1 MKFIYLLI
9 LSTLLFVCPVNFA
22 QNGSINQP
30 FTSIGQAQNISTPGI
45 YYFNLTGTSFSA
57 NVLANGWIQVAIDFG
72 DGMGELPAT
81 NALSLASRGILNSTI
96 LAKFTTA
103 NRARLISSSGELD
116 VQTTNATVLQRIVS
130 NTCISH
136 GTNDMSFNTSWTGTN
151 TTATTLIANNG
162 AANSACNITP
172 TQTLA
177 QTIHCATCAG
187 NGFHWQPSQGL
198 QRIKHQNGEI
208 PNGQFLQ
215 LYIQAPFVAVV
226 TGPVISTQPSNTAQ
240 NLCINA
246 TPTTLS
252 VTASSPTST
261 PISYQWYSN
270 TTTSTSTG
278 TAIPGE
284 TNSTYIPPTNVA
296 GTTYY
301 YVICTDGQGPTTSNI
316 SGAVTVSNP
325 SVAGTAS
332 TNQTNCAGSTPSN
345 LTLTGHT
352 GSVQWQWSSDNISF
366 TNIAGATSSTLT
378 SGQMGALN
386 ATRYYQAIVTS
397 GGCAPVTSNAVTIT
411 ITPLP
416 VITSTTGAS
425 NCGPGT
431 MTLQANAAS
440 GTLNWYSALS
450 GGVSLAN
457 GASFTTPNLNST
469 TTYFV
474 DLTDN
479 GCTSNPRTPV
489 TASINT
495 IPTPTINQ
503 SGCGTPKYVS
513 TNAGGNALNLGAN
526 NSSKYVSIPSNLNS
540 SFTGNQVTLEGWFN
554 LATAGG
560 GNPMLIGEAF
570 NGDGKITF
578 CMYRNGQNIIAGF
591 FNGAWVQVTSATA
604 IPLNSWT
611 HIAATY
617 DQTAIRIYING
628 VLNASLNANQALPTG
643 SEVWFLGKRWDG
655 TTEMF
660 SGIMDEIR
668 IWNVARTQ
676 AQIQETMNST
686 VPTNSTGLRA
696 YYKLDE
702 TTGAIASDA
711 TGNNFTGTVIGSP
724 AWQIPSTSVLGG
736 PLGSTFLWSPNGET
750 TPTINATTSGPYSVV
765 VTSSAGC
772 QSSPV
777 SANVTVSA
785 APNAGTL
792 SGNQAICVG
801 GTTTYTS
808 DGDAGGTWSSGNTG
822 VATVNATTGVIN
834 GVAAGSATIT
844 YTIAASGSCS
854 AVSSTR
860 TVTVTAAPNAGT
872 LNGIQAV
879 CLSGTSTFTTNGNAG
894 GTWSSSDVNVATINA
909 TTGVIAPVAAGTA
922 TMTYTVTG
930 TGGCNNASNT
940 RTVTITT
947 PSIAGT
953 LSGNQI
959 ICSVQTTTFTVNGAS
974 GAGSFTSNA
983 TGIAT
988 VNAGTGV
995 ITGVAGGTATITFT
1009 IAATGG
1015 CPAVNTTRTVT
1026 VTTAPNAGTLA
1037 GTQAICL
1044 TGSATFTSNG
1054 NAGGTWTSS
1063 DVNVATINPTS
1074 GAISPVAA
1082 GTATMTYTIT
1092 GTGGCNNATSTR
1104 NVTITNPQ
1112 TPGTVS
1118 GTQAICSNQT
1128 TQFTASGT
1136 NGGAW
1141 TSSATGI
1148 ATVNSSTGLVTA
1160 VSNASGTA
1168 TITYTL
1174 TGTGGCPN
1182 ATATQT
1188 VTVTAI
1194 PLITTQPSTT
1204 IQNICQNG
1212 TPTPLSIVA
1221 TGGGLAYQWY
1231 ENSTNN
1237 NTTGTLIPGANASSY
1252 TPLSTNIGTMY
1263 YYCIVSGSCTP
1274 DAKSNVSGA
1283 ININAPT
1290 TVSNAGPDQT
1300 GNPTCGLTSVTLA
1313 ANAPSVGTGAWS
1325 IISGIG
1331 GSVVSVSNPTST
1343 FNGVSGNTYTLRW
1356 TITNGGC
1363 TSIDDV
1369 IISLSAIPAVA
1380 ANAPAQLNAQVLV
1393 VAGGGSGGLR
1403 HAGGGG
1409 AGGVIY
1415 NSSFSIN
1422 QGSYPVTVGA
1432 GGVGNSVSGAN
1443 SIFSSLTAIGGG
1455 GGGNNGQVGKP
1466 GGSGGGGSNGTVGG
1480 NGTAGQGNK
1489 GGNQNN
1495 GNGCCFGNGAGG
1507 GGAAA
1512 AGANTTGGVSSAGG
1526 DGLPF
1531 NISGTT
1537 VFYGGGGGGG
1547 TGNSGVSLPGGNG
1560 GGGAGGNNSSVHGI
1574 AGTPNT
1580 GGGGGGGGA
1589 SNIDGNGG
1597 AGGSGIVIISYPGAQ
1612 IATGGTITQAG
1623 GNTIHTFNSS
1633 GTFAFSGSPTASIP
1647 NVYSCTP
1654 TAFTIVGTPSAG
1666 FTLDWYDA
1674 ANGGNLL
1681 ASGTNSYTTPLL
1693 STSNTYYVTVR
1704 NTTTG
1709 CISATRC
1716 AVNADI
1722 YGTPTI
1728 SSNQTI
1734 CSGSSPA
1741 NLTLTGSSGTIQWQ
1755 VSTDSVNFINIAGA
1769 TSTTLTSVQMGA
1781 LTAKRFYRATLS
1793 GGLCGNMNTNIVTV
1807 TVIYAPAVTATSST
1821 TNCGPGTITISATS
1835 AGTINWYAAISG
1847 GTSLGTGA
1855 SFTTPSISSTTTYY
1869 YDVTGNG
1876 CTSTPR
1882 SSLVATINPIPPTAV
1897 LGNGLVEYLVVGGGG
1912 GGGHDGAGGGGG
1924 GQVKTGSITLAAGNY
1939 PVTIGAGGANSTT
1952 TGGQAADGGTTTL
1965 SFPTAISSI
1974 GGGGGGSKQANGRP
1988 GANGGGGGH
1997 NASAIN
2003 TGGAG
2008 TTGGFSGGTNGVS
2021 GNTSGGGGGG
2031 GGAAGAGT
2039 NGPAGNGGPGV
2050 ASNITG
2056 ATAHYG
2062 GGGGGGSHN
2071 AAGTGIGG
2079 IGGGGTGGRGMGSNV
2094 LATAGTANTGGGG
2107 GGAGEAS
2114 TNPGKAGGSGVVIVR
2129 YLGTPNGSGGIIT
2142 QVNGYTIHRFNSN
2155 GNFVFNGSNVAVAD
2169 AASCGPAS
2177 LTLTGTL
2184 SGNLTIDWYDAAT
2197 GGTLLASGQA
2207 NYTTPLLNTTTTYY
2221 AEVRDL
2227 ATGCISSA
2235 RLAVNATIN
2244 NPPTVSANQSICSGS
2259 SPSNITIT
2267 GALGNIQW
2275 QVSSDSINF
2284 ANIVGATS
2292 ATLTSV
2298 QMGVLTVKQFYR
2310 AALSGGAC
2318 GNMNGPIVT
2327 VNVINAPSI
2336 SNVTATSICGSGTST
2351 LSGTSAGTITWYA
2364 AATGGT
2370 ALATGSTYTT
2380 PSINT
2385 TTTYYYDVT
2394 GNGCTT
2400 NPRGSITAT
2409 VNALPN
2415 ATSGSLNVELL
2426 VVGGGGGAGSLRG
2439 GGGGAGGYIAVPS
2452 FTVSGGSAIPITVG
2466 VGGAPGY
2473 DNAGTG
2479 VHALS
2484 GTNSSFGSTHV
2495 AIGGGGGGSYGG
2507 GPQNGYNGGSG
2518 GGGANQSSSAN
2529 TGFGGTGTAGQGFNG
2544 GNSRC
2549 GGGGEVSG
2557 GGGGGAGGA
2566 GTNGTS
2572 SSCGGCNARPYTPG
2586 NGGNGIQN
2594 SITGSPVWYAGG
2606 GGGGGLGANPI
2617 PGNCTSGAQNIHG
2630 TNGLGGGQASFG
2642 GGGQCKVVSGNFS
2655 TESGGPGIVVVKYA
2669 GSPVATGG
2677 TITQV
2682 GGFTIHTFTSNG
2694 TFTVP
2699 AAAVAN
2705 NTSRCGPGTV
2715 TFTGSSSNGFSLNW
2729 YDASTGGN
2737 LLASNTIGYTTPSI
2751 NATTTYYTSI
2761 VNTVTGCESATRTA
2775 VIATVI
2781 TGGTATSNQ
2790 TVCPG
2795 LLPNPIQLTGN
2806 NGTIQWQTSNDNVT
2820 FTNIAG
2826 QTTATLAA
2834 NAIGIMSGIK
2844 YIRAM
2849 VTGACVT
2856 PSNVV
2861 TLSPASV
2868 NVLTPLTSNSYVWNG
2883 QSSTQWGTLAN
2894 WYAYNGTNLIPA
2906 ASLPSAM
2913 NTTIVP
2919 ANGSC
2924 ILSQPTFA
2932 NGSSSIDDII
2942 LETGSQFT
2950 QTGGTITVNGDFVN
2964 NGTLSASGGIIHFIG
2979 TSAATI
2985 SGTGS
2990 IQFAKMSVNKTAGGT
3005 LTLQSPV
3012 IVTDSLYM
3020 QQGNIFTSANH
3031 LLTLG
3036 ISNVLSGKLVWN
3048 NGTIVGPFRRYFANA
3063 ATSGTGGMFPVGTAS
3078 YNRYADI
3085 NFSTSPGTN
3094 QYLTV
3099 EYIVGAPT
3107 TSGAVLYNGLPLWA
3121 SNSLIQNY
3129 SADGYWNVIPTNN
3142 DYTANINN
3150 VAYGITL
3157 FANNLTGMQ
3166 TPQVCRIIKSSGSNT
3181 ANQHHV
3187 AWQAC
3192 GTHTPINGGASPLSF
3207 LISSTASQGFS
3218 WFNIGTPN
3226 SQALP
3231 VEFAGMTTTCEKE
3244 AVSIRWSTESEHNND
3259 YFRIE
3264 KSIDGSAWDILG
3276 YVDAVGNSS
3285 ILNGYEYLDHE
3296 FRSITYYRLYQVDQ
3310 DGSEELLSTLYSDCD
3325 VANDE
3330 IASFPNPSHET
3341 FSIYWKQFN
3350 TSGDG
3355 TITIRDIN
3363 GKTVHRE
3370 TVELSLGANLFM
3382 IKAYLAPGVYM
3393 IELMDDNYE
3402 RRLIKHVVK

>member
-30 FTSIGQAQNISTPGI
+30 FTSIGQAQNVTIDGI
-45 YYFNLTGTSFSA
+45 YYFNLTGTTFSTH
-57 NVLANGWIQVAIDFG
+57 VLSGGWVQVAIDFG
-72 DGMGELPAT
+72 GNLGSLPQLTDLNIAT
-81 NALSLASRGILNSTI
+81 RGILNPSILLKLGSANKARIRVST
-96 LAKFTTA
+96 
-103 NRARLISSSGELD
+103 GVLD
-116 VQTTNATVLQRIVS
+116 VQNTNATILSRIV
-130 NTCISH
+130 NNQALH
-136 GTNDMSFNTSWTGTN
+136 KGGNDNGLQTWTGTN
-151 TTATTLIANNG
+151 TTGATFSAGGCNATTNIA
-162 AANSACNITP
+162 
-172 TQTLA
+172 L
-177 QTIHCATCAG
+177 H
-187 NGFHWQPSQGL
+187 
-198 QRIKHQNGEI
+198 QRIIHAACMGAGVHWI
-208 PNGQFLQ
+208 PFDNSQQVQSNLGNIASNQYFQ
-215 LYIQAPFVAVV
+215 LFVQAPFAAVI
-226 TGPVISTQPSNTAQ
+226 TGPVFNTQPSNTAQ

-284 TNSTYIPPTNVA
+284 TNSTYIPTTNVA

-378 SGQMGALN
+378 SGQMGALS
-386 ATRYYQAIVTS
+386 ATRYYQAVVTS
-397 GGCAPVTSNAVTIT
+397 GGCAPVTSNFVTISV
-411 ITPLP
+411 TPLP

-440 GTLNWYSALS
+440 GTLSWYSALS
-450 GGVSLAN
+450 GGASLAN

-469 TTYFV
+469 TTYYV

-479 GCTSNPRTPV
+479 GCTSNPRTAV
-489 TASINT
+489 TATINT

-526 NSSKYVSIPSNLNS
+526 NTSKYVTVPSSLNA

-554 LATAGG
+554 LSTAGG

-591 FNGAWVQVTSATA
+591 FNGAWVQATSAAT

-617 DQTAIRIYING
+617 DQTAIKIYLNG
-628 VLNASLNANQALPTG
+628 VLNASFNTTQALPTG
-643 SEVWFLGKRWDG
+643 SEVWYLGKRWDG

-660 SGIMDEIR
+660 SGIMDELR

-686 VPTNSTGLRA
+686 VPTNSAGLRA

-724 AWQIPSTSVLGG
+724 AWQVPSTSVLGG

-750 TPTINATTSGPYSVV
+750 TPTINATTSGTYSVV

-772 QSSPV
+772 QSSAV

-792 SGNQAICVG
+792 SGNQAICVA
-801 GTTTYTS
+801 GTTTFTS
-808 DGDAGGTWSSGNTG
+808 NGDAGGTWSSGNTG
-822 VATVNATTGVIN
+822 IATVNASTGVIS
-834 GVAAGSATIT
+834 GVAAGTATIT
-844 YTIAASGSCS
+844 YTIPASGSCV
-854 AVSSTR
+854 AVSTTR
-860 TVTVTAAPNAGT
+860 TVTVTAMPNPGTLAGT
-872 LNGIQAV
+872 QAI
-879 CLSGTSTFTTNGNAG
+879 CLSGTGTFTTNGAAG
-894 GTWSSSDVNVATINA
+894 GTWSTSDANVATINA
-909 TTGVIAPVAAGTA
+909 STGAITPVSAGSA

-930 TGGCNNASNT
+930 SGGCNNASAT
-940 RTVTITT
+940 RTVTITN
-947 PSIAGT
+947 PSNAGT
-953 LSGNQI
+953 VSGNQI
-959 ICSVQTTTFTVNGAS
+959 ICSGQTTA
-974 GAGSFTSNA
+974 FTSNGDA
-983 TGIAT
+983 GGTWSSNSTGIAT
-988 VNAGTGV
+988 VNASTGIVTGV
-995 ITGVAGGTATITFT
+995 NGGTATITYT
-1009 IAATGG
+1009 KAAIGG
-1015 CPAVNTTRTVT
+1015 CPAVNATRTVT

-1044 TGSATFTSNG
+1044 TGSVTFTSNG

-1063 DVNVATINPTS
+1063 DVNIATVNAST

-1082 GTATMTYTIT
+1082 GTATITYTIT
-1092 GTGGCNNATSTR
+1092 GTGGCNNTSSTR
-1104 NVTITNPQ
+1104 TVTIT
-1112 TPGTVS
+1112 TPPNAGAVS
-1118 GTQAICSNQT
+1118 GNQAICSNGT
-1128 TQFTASGT
+1128 TQFTSSGSS
-1136 NGGAW
+1136 GGSW
-1141 TSSATGI
+1141 SSNATAI
-1148 ATVNSSTGLVTA
+1148 ATVNSSTGMVTA
-1160 VSNASGTA
+1160 VANASGTA
-1168 TITYTL
+1168 TITYTVV
-1174 TGTGGCPN
+1174 GTGGCPN

-1194 PLITTQPSTT
+1194 PLITTQLSTAV
-1204 IQNICQNG
+1204 QNVCQNG
-1212 TPTPLSIVA
+1212 TPTTLSIVA
-1221 TGGGLAYQWY
+1221 VGGGISYQWY
-1231 ENSTNN
+1231 ENTTNN
-1237 NTTGTLIPGANASSY
+1237 NTTGTAIIGANSATY
-1252 TPLSTNIGTMY
+1252 TPLSTTVGTTY
-1263 YYCIVSGSCTP
+1263 YYCIVSGSCSP
-1274 DAKSNVSGA
+1274 DAKSNISGA

-1313 ANAPSVGTGAWS
+1313 ANTPSVGTGAWS

-1363 TSIDDV
+1363 TSIDEV

-1415 NSSFSIN
+1415 NSSFNIN
-1422 QGSYPVTVGA
+1422 QGTYPVTIGA

-1443 SIFSSLTAIGGG
+1443 SVFSSLTAVGGG

-1466 GGSGGGGSNGTVGG
+1466 GGSGGGGSNGTNGG

-1495 GNGCCFGNGAGG
+1495 GAGCCYGNGAGG

-1526 DGLPF
+1526 DGLAF
-1531 NISGTT
+1531 NISGST
-1537 VFYGGGGGGG
+1537 VYYGGGGGGG
-1547 TGNSGVSLPGGNG
+1547 TGSSAVSLAGGIG
-1560 GGGAGGNNSSVHGI
+1560 GGGAGGNNSSGVHGV

-1597 AGGSGIVIISYPGAQ
+1597 AGGSGVVIISYPGAQ
-1612 IATGGTITQAG
+1612 IATGGTITQVG

-1647 NVYSCTP
+1647 NVYSCSP
-1654 TAFTIVGTPSAG
+1654 TVFTIVGTPAAG

-1693 STSNTYYVTVR
+1693 SASNTYYVTVR

-1734 CSGSSPA
+1734 CSGSSPT

-1769 TSTTLTSVQMGA
+1769 TSTTLTSVQMGV
-1781 LTAKRFYRATLS
+1781 LTAKRFYRASLS
-1793 GGLCGNMNTNIVTV
+1793 GGLCGNMNTNIITV
-1807 TVIYAPAVTATSST
+1807 TVIYAPSVTATSST
-1821 TNCGPGTITISATS
+1821 TNCGPGTITLSATS

-1924 GQVKTGSITLAAGNY
+1924 GQVKTGNVSLAAGTY
-1939 PVTIGAGGANSTT
+1939 SITIGAGGANSTT
-1952 TGGQAADGGTTTL
+1952 TGGQAGDGGTTTL
-1965 SFPTAISSI
+1965 NFPTAISSI

-2008 TTGGFSGGTNGVS
+2008 TTGGFSGGTNGAT

-2050 ASNITG
+2050 ASNISG

-2079 IGGGGTGGRGMGSNV
+2079 IGGGGTGGRGLGSNV

-2107 GGAGEAS
+2107 GGAGEAGS
-2114 TNPGKAGGSGVVIVR
+2114 NPGKAGGSGVVFVR
-2129 YLGTPNGSGGIIT
+2129 YLGTPNGSGGTIT

-2155 GNFVFNGSNVAVAD
+2155 GTFVFNGSNVAVAD

-2184 SGNLTIDWYDAAT
+2184 TGNYTIDWYDAAT
-2197 GGTLLASGQA
+2197 GGNLLASGQA
-2207 NYTTPLLNTTTTYY
+2207 NYTTPVLNSTTTYY

-2227 ATGCISSA
+2227 VTGCISSA

-2244 NPPTVSANQSICSGS
+2244 NPPTVSANQSICAGT

-2275 QVSSDSINF
+2275 QVSSDSVNF
-2284 ANIVGATS
+2284 TNIAGATS
-2292 ATLTSV
+2292 ATLTSA

-2318 GNMNGPIVT
+2318 GNMNGPVVT
-2327 VNVINAPSI
+2327 VNVINAPAI

-2351 LSGTSAGTITWYA
+2351 LSGTSTGTISWYA
-2364 AATGGT
+2364 VATGGS
-2370 ALATGSTYTT
+2370 ALATGGTYTT
-2380 PSINT
+2380 PSLNT

-2394 GNGCTT
+2394 GNGCTST
-2400 NPRGSITAT
+2400 PRGSVTVT
-2409 VNALPN
+2409 VNALPS
-2415 ATSGSLNVELL
+2415 ASSGSLNVQLL
-2426 VVGGGGGAGSLRG
+2426 VVGGGGGAGYFRG
-2439 GGGGAGGYIAVPS
+2439 GGGGGGGYIAVPS
-2452 FTVSGGSAIPITVG
+2452 YTVTGGSAIPITVG
-2466 VGGAPGY
+2466 IGGSPGT

-2479 VHALS
+2479 VHATS
-2484 GTNSSFGSTHV
+2484 GTNSSFGSTHI

-2529 TGFGGTGTAGQGFNG
+2529 TGYGGTGTAGQGFSG

-2566 GTNGTS
+2566 GSNGS
-2572 SSCGGCNARPYTPG
+2572 SSGCGSSAYRPFYPG

-2594 SITGSPVWYAGG
+2594 SITGTAVWYAGG
-2606 GGGGGLGANPI
+2606 GAGGGLGTNANI
-2617 PGNCTSGAQNIHG
+2617 QG

-2642 GGGQCKVVSGNFS
+2642 GGGQCKVVSNNFVA
-2655 TESGGPGIVVVKYA
+2655 ESGGPGIVVVKYA
-2669 GSPVATGG
+2669 GTPVATGG

-2715 TFTGSSSNGFSLNW
+2715 TFTGSSSSGYSLNW

-2761 VNTVTGCESATRTA
+2761 VNTVTGCESATRNA
-2775 VIATVI
+2775 VTATVI
-2781 TGGTATSNQ
+2781 TGGTASSNQ

-2806 NGTIQWQTSNDNVT
+2806 SGTIQWQTSNDNIT

-2834 NAIGIMSGIK
+2834 NAIGVMTGVK

-2868 NVLTPLTSNSYVWNG
+2868 NILTPLTATSFVWNG

-2906 ASLPSAM
+2906 ASLPSAV

-2932 NGSSSIDDII
+2932 SGTSTIDDII

-3005 LTLQSPV
+3005 LTLQAPV
-3012 IVTDSLYM
+3012 IVSDSLYM
-3020 QQGNIFTSANH
+3020 QQGNIYTSANH

-3036 ISNVLSGKLVWN
+3036 ISSVLSGKLVWN

-3085 NFSTSPGTN
+3085 SFSASPGAN

-3099 EYIVGAPT
+3099 QYNAGAPMV
-3107 TSGAVLYNGLPLWA
+3107 SGLPLYNGLPLWA
-3121 SNSLIQNY
+3121 SGSLIQNY

-3142 DYTANINN
+3142 DYTSSINSA
-3150 VAYGITL
+3150 AYNITL
-3157 FANNLTGMQ
+3157 SANNLTGMQ
-3166 TPQVCRIIKSSGSNT
+3166 TPQVCRIIKSGGSNT
-3181 ANQHHV
+3181 AAQHHV

-3231 VEFAGMTTTCEKE
+3231 VEFAGMTTTCVEE

-3264 KSIDGSAWDILG
+3264 KSTDGSAWDILG

-3285 ILNGYEYLDHE
+3285 VLNGYEYLDLE
-3296 FRSITYYRLYQVDQ
+3296 FRSNTYYRLYQVDQ
-3310 DGSEELLSTLYSDCD
+3310 DGSEEMLSTLFSDCD
-3325 VANDE
+3325 TETSE

-3363 GKTVHRE
+3363 GKTMHHE
-3370 TVELSLGANLFM
+3370 TVELSLGANLFI
-3382 IKAYLAPGVYM
+3382 IKEHLAPGVYM

-3402 RRLIKHVVK
+3402 RRLIKHVVN

>member
-1 MKFIYLLI
+1 MKVGYI
-9 LSTLLFVCPVNFA
+9 LSCFFSIFISFGVAA
-22 QNGSINQP
+22 QNGSVSYP
-30 FTSIGQAQNISTPGI
+30 FTSLGQAQSITTPGI

-57 NVLANGWIQVAIDFG
+57 NVLSGGWVQVAIDFG
-72 DGMGELPAT
+72 NGTGELPAT
-81 NALSLASRGILNSTI
+81 SALTLGSRGILTPAI
-96 LAKFTTA
+96 LAKLNTA
-103 NRARLISSSGELD
+103 TKARLMSSSNELD
-116 VQTTNATVLQRIVS
+116 VQTSNTTVLQRIVS

-136 GTNDMSFNTSWTGTN
+136 GTNDMSFNNSWTGTN

-162 AANSACNITP
+162 SANAACNITP

-198 QRIKHQNGEI
+198 QRIKHSNGEI
-208 PNGQFLQ
+208 PDAQYLQ
-215 LYIQAPFVAVV
+215 LYVQAPSVAVV
-226 TGPVISTQPSNTAQ
+226 TGPIISAQPLNTTQNI
-240 NLCINA
+240 CING

-261 PISYQWYSN
+261 PINYQWYSN
-270 TTTSTSTG
+270 SSASNTTG

-284 TNSTYIPPTNVA
+284 TNSTFIPPTNVA

-301 YVICTDGQGPTTSNI
+301 YVICTDGQGPTSSNV
-316 SGAVTVSNP
+316 SGAVIISNP
-325 SVAGTAS
+325 SVGGTA
-332 TNQTNCAGSTPSN
+332 TNDQTKCAGSIPTN

-352 GSVQWQWSSDNISF
+352 GSVQWQWSSDNITF
-366 TNIAGATSSTLT
+366 TNIAGTTSSTLT

-397 GGCAPVTSNAVTIT
+397 GGCAPVTSNTVTIT
-411 ITPLP
+411 IIPLP
-416 VITSTTGAS
+416 VISSTTGAS

-431 MTLQANAAS
+431 LTLQASATS
-440 GTLNWYSALS
+440 GTFSWYAALT
-450 GGVSLAN
+450 GGTSI
-457 GASFTTPNLNST
+457 TTGNSYTTSSISTST
-469 TTYFV
+469 TYYV

-479 GCTSNPRTPV
+479 GCTTSPRTAV
-489 TASINT
+489 TATINT

-503 SGCGTPKYVS
+503 SGCGSPVYVS

-526 NSSKYVSIPSNLNS
+526 NSSKYVSVPSNLNS
-540 SFTGNQVTLEGWFN
+540 SFTGNQVTIEGWFN
-554 LATAGG
+554 LTTAGG

-578 CMYRNGQNIIAGF
+578 CMYRNGQNINAGF
-591 FNGAWVQVTSATA
+591 FNGAWVQVTSSTA
-604 IPLNSWT
+604 IPLNTWT

-628 VLNASLNANQALPTG
+628 VLNASINATQALPTG
-643 SEVWFLGKRWDG
+643 SEVWYLGKRWDG

-660 SGIMDEIR
+660 SGIMDELR

-686 VPTNSTGLRA
+686 VPTNSAGLRA

-724 AWQIPSTSVLGG
+724 TWQIPSTSVLGG
-736 PLGSTFLWSPNGET
+736 PLGSSFLWSPNGET
-750 TPTINATTSGPYSVV
+750 TPTINVTTSGTYSVV

-772 QSSPV
+772 QSNSV
-777 SANVTVSA
+777 SANVSVSA

-792 SGNQAICVG
+792 SGNQAICVA
-801 GTTTYTS
+801 GTTTFTS

-822 VATVNATTGVIN
+822 IATVNASTGVIT
-834 GVAAGSATIT
+834 GVAAGTATIT
-844 YTIAASGSCS
+844 YTIPAAGSCA
-854 AVSSTR
+854 AVSTTR
-860 TVTVTAAPNAGT
+860 TVTVTAMPNPGTLAGT
-872 LNGIQAV
+872 QAI
-879 CLSGTSTFTTNGNAG
+879 CLSGSGTFTSNGAAG
-894 GTWSSSDVNVATINA
+894 GTWTTSDASIATINSS
-909 TTGVIAPVAAGTA
+909 TGVITPIAAGTA
-922 TMTYTVTG
+922 TMTYTVNG
-930 TGGCNNASNT
+930 SGGCNSASAT
-940 RTVTITT
+940 RTVTITN
-947 PSIAGT
+947 PSNAGT
-953 LSGNQI
+953 VSGNQI
-959 ICSVQTTTFTVNGAS
+959 ICSGQTTAFTTNGD
-974 GAGSFTSNA
+974 AGGTWSSNA

-988 VNAGTGV
+988 VNASTGIVTGV
-995 ITGVAGGTATITFT
+995 NGGTATITYT
-1009 IAATGG
+1009 KAAVGG
-1015 CPAVNTTRTVT
+1015 CPAVSATRTVT

-1044 TGSATFTSNG
+1044 TGSVTFTSNG

-1063 DVNVATINPTS
+1063 NVNIATVNAST

-1082 GTATMTYTIT
+1082 GTATITYTIT
-1092 GTGGCNNATSTR
+1092 GTGGCNNTSSTR
-1104 NVTITNPQ
+1104 TVTIT
-1112 TPGTVS
+1112 TPPNAGTVS
-1118 GTQAICSNQT
+1118 GNQAICSNQT
-1128 TQFTASGT
+1128 TQFSSSGSAGGSWSSNATA
-1136 NGGAW
+1136 
-1141 TSSATGI
+1141 I

-1160 VSNASGTA
+1160 VANASGTA
-1168 TITYTL
+1168 TITYTVA
-1174 TGTGGCPN
+1174 GTGGCPN

-1194 PLITTQPSTT
+1194 PLITTHPSTA
-1204 IQNICQNG
+1204 IQNVCQNG
-1212 TPTPLSIVA
+1212 TPSTLSIVA
-1221 TGGGLAYQWY
+1221 VGGGITYQWY
-1231 ENSTNN
+1231 ENTTNN
-1237 NTTGTLIPGANASSY
+1237 NTTGTAIIGANSATY
-1252 TPLSTNIGTMY
+1252 TPLSTTVGTTY
-1263 YYCIVSGSCTP
+1263 YYCIVSGSCSP

-1369 IISLSAIPAVA
+1369 TISLSAIPAVA
-1380 ANAPAQLNAQVLV
+1380 AGAPSSINAQVLV

-1415 NSSFSIN
+1415 NSSFNIN
-1422 QGSYPVTVGA
+1422 QGTYPVTVGA

-1443 SIFSSLTAIGGG
+1443 SVFSSLTAVGGG

-1466 GGSGGGGSNGTVGG
+1466 GGSGGGGSNGSNGG

-1495 GNGCCFGNGAGG
+1495 GAGCCYANGAGG

-1512 AGANTTGGVSSAGG
+1512 AGANTTGAVSSAGG
-1526 DGLPF
+1526 AGLAF
-1531 NISGTT
+1531 NISGST
-1537 VFYGGGGGGG
+1537 VYYGGGGGGG
-1547 TGNSGVSLPGGNG
+1547 TGISSVSLPGGIG
-1560 GGGAGGNNSSVHGI
+1560 GGGAGGNNSSGVHGV

-1597 AGGSGIVIISYPGAQ
+1597 AGGSGIVIISYPGAPF
-1612 IATGGTITQAG
+1612 ATGGTITQVG

-1633 GTFAFSGSPTASIP
+1633 GTFTFTGSPTASIP
-1647 NVYSCTP
+1647 SVYSCSP
-1654 TAFTIVGTPSAG
+1654 VSFNIVGTPASG

-1674 ANGGNLL
+1674 STGGNLL
-1681 ASGTNSYTTPLL
+1681 ASGSSTYTTPVL
-1693 STSNTYYVTVR
+1693 SNSTVYYVAVR

-1709 CISATRC
+1709 CISSTRY

-1722 YGTPTI
+1722 YGSPTV

-1734 CSGSSPA
+1734 CSGSAPA
-1741 NLTLTGSSGTIQWQ
+1741 NLTLSGNSGTIQWQ
-1755 VSTDSVNFINIAGA
+1755 VSTDSVNFTNIVGA
-1769 TSTTLTSVQMGA
+1769 TSTTLTSAQMGT
-1781 LTAKRFYRATLS
+1781 LTAKRFYRAALS

-1807 TVIYAPAVTATSST
+1807 TVIYAPSVTATSST
-1821 TNCGPGTITISATS
+1821 TNCGPGTITLTATS
-1835 AGTINWYAAISG
+1835 SGTVTWYAALSG
-1847 GTSLGTGA
+1847 GTSLGTGN
-1855 SFTTPSISSTTTYY
+1855 SFTTPSINATTTYY

-1882 SSLVATINPIPPTAV
+1882 SSMVATINPIPPTAI
-1897 LGNGLVEYLVVGGGG
+1897 LGNGQVEYLVVGGGG

-1924 GQVKTGSITLAAGNY
+1924 GQVKSGNINLAAGTY
-1939 PVTIGAGGANSTT
+1939 AVTIGGGGANSTT

-1965 SFPTAISSI
+1965 SFPTAITSI

-1997 NASAIN
+1997 HATTIM

-2008 TTGGFSGGTNGVS
+2008 AVGGFNGGTNGAAGS
-2021 GNTSGGGGGG
+2021 TGAGGGGG

-2039 NGPAGNGGPGV
+2039 NGPAGNGGAGV

-2056 ATAHYG
+2056 TTAYYG
-2062 GGGGGGSHN
+2062 GGGGGGSHSGT
-2071 AAGTGIGG
+2071 GTGIGG
-2079 IGGGGTGGRGMGSNV
+2079 IGGGGTGGRGLGTNV

-2114 TNPGKAGGSGVVIVR
+2114 SNPGKAGGSGVVIIR
-2129 YLGTPNGSGGIIT
+2129 YLGTPNGTGGTIS

-2155 GNFVFNGSNVAVAD
+2155 GSFVYNGSNVAVAD
-2169 AASCGPAS
+2169 AASCGPAA
-2177 LTLTGTL
+2177 LTLIGTLTG
-2184 SGNLTIDWYDAAT
+2184 NYTIDWYDAST
-2197 GGTLLASGQA
+2197 GGNLLASGQA
-2207 NYTTPLLNTTTTYY
+2207 NYTTPVLNSTTTYY

-2227 ATGCISSA
+2227 VTGCISSA

-2244 NPPTVSANQSICSGS
+2244 NPPTVSANQSICSGT

-2275 QVSSDSINF
+2275 QVSSDSVNF
-2284 ANIVGATS
+2284 TNIAGATS
-2292 ATLTSV
+2292 ATLTSA

-2318 GNMNGPIVT
+2318 GNMNGTVVT
-2327 VNVINAPSI
+2327 VNVINTPAI
-2336 SNVTATSICGSGTST
+2336 SNVTATSVCGSGTST
-2351 LSGTSAGTITWYA
+2351 LSGTSTGTISWYA
-2364 AATGGT
+2364 ASTGGS
-2370 ALATGSTYTT
+2370 ALATGGTYTT
-2380 PSINT
+2380 PSLNT

-2394 GNGCTT
+2394 GNGCTST
-2400 NPRGSITAT
+2400 PRGTVTVT

-2415 ATSGSLNVELL
+2415 ASSGSLNVELL
-2426 VVGGGGGAGSLRG
+2426 VVGGGGGAGYFRG
-2439 GGGGAGGYIAVPS
+2439 GGGGGGGYIAVPS
-2452 FTVSGGSAIPITVG
+2452 YTVTGGSAIPITVG
-2466 VGGAPGY
+2466 IGGSPGT

-2479 VHALS
+2479 VHATS
-2484 GTNSSFGSTHV
+2484 GTNSSFGSTHI

-2529 TGFGGTGTAGQGFNG
+2529 TGYGGTGTAGQGFSG

-2566 GTNGTS
+2566 GTNGS
-2572 SSCGGCNARPYTPG
+2572 SSGCGSSAYRPFYPG

-2594 SITGSPVWYAGG
+2594 SITGTAVWYAGG
-2606 GGGGGLGANPI
+2606 GAGGGLGTNANI
-2617 PGNCTSGAQNIHG
+2617 QG

-2642 GGGQCKVVSGNFS
+2642 GGGQCKVVSNNFVA
-2655 TESGGPGIVVVKYA
+2655 ESGGPGIVVVKYA
-2669 GSPVATGG
+2669 GTPVATGG

-2715 TFTGSSSNGFSLNW
+2715 TFTGSSSSGYSLNW

-2775 VIATVI
+2775 VTATVI
-2781 TGGTATSNQ
+2781 TGGTASSNQ

-2806 NGTIQWQTSNDNVT
+2806 SGTIQWQTSNDNVT
-2820 FTNIAG
+2820 FTNITG
-2826 QTTATLAA
+2826 QTTATLSASS
-2834 NAIGIMSGIK
+2834 IGIMSGIK

-2868 NVLTPLTSNSYVWNG
+2868 NVLTPLTASSYVWNG

-2906 ASLPSAM
+2906 ASLPSAV

-2932 NGSSSIDDII
+2932 SGTSTIDDII

-2979 TSAATI
+2979 TSTATI

-3005 LTLQSPV
+3005 LTLQAPV
-3012 IVTDSLYM
+3012 IVSDSLYM

-3036 ISNVLSGKLVWN
+3036 ISSVLSGKLVWN

-3063 ATSGTGGMFPVGTAS
+3063 ATSGIGGMFPVGTAS

-3085 NFSTSPGTN
+3085 SFSASPGVN

-3099 EYIVGAPT
+3099 QYNAGAPMA
-3107 TSGAVLYNGLPLWA
+3107 SGLPLYNGLPLWA
-3121 SNSLIQNY
+3121 SGSLIQNY

-3142 DYTANINN
+3142 DYTSSINN
-3150 VAYGITL
+3150 AAYSITL
-3157 FANNLTGMQ
+3157 SANNLTGMQ
-3166 TPQVCRIIKSSGSNT
+3166 TPQVCRIIKSGGSNT
-3181 ANQHHV
+3181 AAQHHV

-3207 LISSTASQGFS
+3207 LISSTAAQGFS

-3231 VEFAGMTTTCEKE
+3231 VEFAGMTTTCEEE
-3244 AVSIRWSTESEHNND
+3244 AVSIRWTTESEHNND
-3259 YFRIE
+3259 YFRLE
-3264 KSIDGSAWDILG
+3264 KSTDGSTWDILG
-3276 YVDAVGNSS
+3276 HVDAVGNSS
-3285 ILNGYEYLDHE
+3285 VLNGYEYLDLE
-3296 FRSITYYRLYQVDQ
+3296 FRSNTYYRLYQVDQ

-3325 VANDE
+3325 VETSE
-3330 IASFPNPSHET
+3330 IASFPNPSQES
-3341 FSIYWKQFN
+3341 FSIFWKQFN

-3363 GKTVHRE
+3363 GKTMHRE
-3370 TVELSLGANLFM
+3370 TVALSLGANLFM
-3382 IKAYLAPGVYM
+3382 IKAHLAPGVYM

-3402 RRLIKHVVK
+3402 RRLIKHVVN

>member
-1 MKFIYLLI
+1 MGKIKIMKVGYLLSCFFTI
-9 LSTLLFVCPVNFA
+9 FISLGVAA
-22 QNGSINQP
+22 QNGTVSYP
-30 FTSIGQAQNISTPGI
+30 FTSLGQAQSITTPGI

-57 NVLANGWIQVAIDFG
+57 NVLSGGWVQVAIDFG
-72 DGMGELPAT
+72 NGTGELPAT
-81 NALSLASRGILNSTI
+81 SALTLGSRGILTPAI
-96 LAKFTTA
+96 LAKLNTA
-103 NRARLISSSGELD
+103 TKARIMSSSNELD

-136 GTNDMSFNTSWTGTN
+136 GTNDMSFNNSWTGTN

-162 AANSACNITP
+162 TANAACNITP

-198 QRIKHQNGEI
+198 QRIKHSNGEI
-208 PNGQFLQ
+208 PDAQYLQ
-215 LYIQAPFVAVV
+215 LYVQAPSVAVV
-226 TGPVISTQPSNTAQ
+226 TGPIISVQPLNTTQ
-240 NLCINA
+240 NLCING

-261 PISYQWYSN
+261 PINYQWYSN
-270 TTTSTSTG
+270 ATASNTTG

-284 TNSTYIPPTNVA
+284 TNSTFIPPTNVA

-301 YVICTDGQGPTTSNI
+301 YVICTDGQGPTTSSV
-316 SGAVTVSNP
+316 SGAVIISNP
-325 SVAGTAS
+325 SVGGTA
-332 TNQTNCAGSTPSN
+332 TNDQIKCAGSIPTN

-352 GSVQWQWSSDNISF
+352 GSVQWQWSSDNITF

-397 GGCAPVTSNAVTIT
+397 GGCASATSSTVTIS
-411 ITPLP
+411 IIPLP
-416 VITSTTGAS
+416 VISSTSGAS
-425 NCGPGT
+425 NCGPGSV
-431 MTLQANAAS
+431 TLTASAAS
-440 GTLNWYSALS
+440 GTFSWYTALS
-450 GGVSLAN
+450 GGTSITTGN
-457 GASFTTPNLNST
+457 SYTTPSISTST
-469 TTYFV
+469 TYYV

-479 GCTSNPRTPV
+479 GCTTNPRTAV
-489 TASINT
+489 TATINT

-503 SGCGTPKYVS
+503 SGCGSPKYVS
-513 TNAGGNALNLGAN
+513 TNAGGNALDLGTN
-526 NSSKYVSIPSNLNS
+526 NSTKYISVPATLNS
-540 SFTGNQVTLEGWFN
+540 SFTGNQITLEGWFN
-554 LATAGG
+554 LTTAGG

-578 CMYRNGQNIIAGF
+578 CMYRNGQNINAGF
-591 FNGAWVQVTSATA
+591 FNGAWVQVTSSTA
-604 IPLNSWT
+604 IPLNTWT

-628 VLNASLNANQALPTG
+628 VLNASINATQALPTG
-643 SEVWFLGKRWDG
+643 SEVWYLGKRWDG

-660 SGIMDEIR
+660 SGIMDELR

-686 VPTNSTGLRA
+686 VPTNSAGLRA
-696 YYKLDE
+696 YYRLDE

-724 AWQIPSTSVLGG
+724 TWQIPSTSVLGG

-750 TPTINATTSGPYSVV
+750 TPTINATTSGTYSVV

-772 QSSPV
+772 QSNSV

-792 SGNQAICVG
+792 SGNQAICVA
-801 GTTTYTS
+801 GTTTFTTN
-808 DGDAGGTWSSGNTG
+808 GDAGGTWSSGSTG
-822 VATVNATTGVIN
+822 IATVNASTGVIT
-834 GVAAGSATIT
+834 GVAAGTATIT
-844 YTIAASGSCS
+844 YTIPAAGSCA
-854 AVSSTR
+854 AVSTTR
-860 TVTVTAAPNAGT
+860 TVTVTAMPNPGTLAGT
-872 LNGIQAV
+872 QAI
-879 CLSGTSTFTTNGNAG
+879 CLSGTGTFTSNGAAG
-894 GTWSSSDVNVATINA
+894 GTWTTSDASTATINSS
-909 TTGVIAPVAAGTA
+909 TGVITPIAAGTA
-922 TMTYTVTG
+922 TMTYTVSG
-930 TGGCNNASNT
+930 SGGCNSASAT
-940 RTVTITT
+940 RTVTITN
-947 PSIAGT
+947 PSNAGT
-953 LSGNQI
+953 VSGNQI
-959 ICSVQTTTFTVNGAS
+959 ICSGQTTAFTSNGD
-974 GAGSFTSNA
+974 AGGTWSSNA

-988 VNAGTGV
+988 VNASTGIVTGV
-995 ITGVAGGTATITFT
+995 NGGTATITYT
-1009 IAATGG
+1009 KAAVGG
-1015 CPAVNTTRTVT
+1015 CPAVSATRTVT

-1044 TGSATFTSNG
+1044 TGSTTFTSNG
-1054 NAGGTWTSS
+1054 NAGGAWTSS
-1063 DVNVATINPTS
+1063 DVNIATVNSST
-1074 GAISPVAA
+1074 GAISPVTA
-1082 GTATMTYTIT
+1082 GTATITYTIT
-1092 GTGGCNNATSTR
+1092 GTGGCNNTSSTR
-1104 NVTITNPQ
+1104 TVTIT
-1112 TPGTVS
+1112 TPPNAGAVS
-1118 GTQAICSNQT
+1118 GNQAICSNQT
-1128 TQFTASGT
+1128 TQFSSSGSA
-1136 NGGAW
+1136 GGSW
-1141 TSSATGI
+1141 SSNATGI

-1160 VSNASGTA
+1160 VANASGTA
-1168 TITYTL
+1168 TITYTVA
-1174 TGTGGCPN
+1174 GTGGCPN

-1194 PLITTQPSTT
+1194 PLITTHPSTA
-1204 IQNICQNG
+1204 IQNVCQNG
-1212 TPTPLSIVA
+1212 TPTTLSIVA
-1221 TGGGLAYQWY
+1221 VGGGISYQWY
-1231 ENSTNN
+1231 ENTTNN
-1237 NTTGTLIPGANASSY
+1237 NTTGTAIAGANSATY
-1252 TPLSTNIGTMY
+1252 TPLSTTVGTTY
-1263 YYCIVSGSCTP
+1263 YYCIVSGSCSP

-1290 TVSNAGPDQT
+1290 TVSAAGPDQT

-1313 ANAPSVGTGAWS
+1313 ANTPSVGTGSWS
-1325 IISGIG
+1325 IISGTG
-1331 GSVVSVSNPTST
+1331 GSIVSLSNPTST

-1363 TSIDDV
+1363 SSIDDV

-1380 ANAPAQLNAQVLV
+1380 AGAPSQLNAQVLV

-1415 NSSFSIN
+1415 NSSFNIN

-1443 SIFSSLTAIGGG
+1443 SVFSSLTAVGGG

-1466 GGSGGGGSNGTVGG
+1466 GGSGGGGSNGTNGG

-1495 GNGCCFGNGAGG
+1495 GAGCCYANGAGG

-1531 NISGTT
+1531 NISGST
-1537 VFYGGGGGGG
+1537 VYYGGGGGGG
-1547 TGNSGVSLPGGNG
+1547 TGNSAVSLPGGIG
-1560 GGGAGGNNSSVHGI
+1560 GGGAGGNNSSGVHGV

-1597 AGGSGIVIISYPGAQ
+1597 AGGSGIVIISYTGSPV
-1612 IATGGTITQAG
+1612 ATGGTITQVG
-1623 GNTIHTFNSS
+1623 GNTIHTFTSS

-1647 NVYSCTP
+1647 NVYSCSP
-1654 TAFTIVGTPSAG
+1654 TAFTIVGTPAAG

-1674 ANGGNLL
+1674 STGGNLL
-1681 ASGTNSYTTPLL
+1681 ASGSSTYTTPVL
-1693 STSNTYYVTVR
+1693 SNSTVYYVEVR

-1709 CISATRC
+1709 CISSTRY

-1722 YGTPTI
+1722 YGSPTV

-1734 CSGSSPA
+1734 CSGSAPA
-1741 NLTLTGSSGTIQWQ
+1741 NLTLSGNSGTIQWQ
-1755 VSTDSVNFINIAGA
+1755 VSTDSVNFTNIVGA
-1769 TSTTLTSVQMGA
+1769 TSTTLTSAQMGT
-1781 LTAKRFYRATLS
+1781 LTAKRFYRAALS

-1807 TVIYAPAVTATSST
+1807 TVIYAPSVTATSST
-1821 TNCGPGTITISATS
+1821 TNCGPGTITLTATS
-1835 AGTINWYAAISG
+1835 SGTVTWYAALSG
-1847 GTSLGTGA
+1847 GTSLGTGN
-1855 SFTTPSISSTTTYY
+1855 SFTTPSINATTTYY

-1876 CTSTPR
+1876 CTTTPR
-1882 SSLVATINPIPPTAV
+1882 SSMVATINPIPPTAI
-1897 LGNGLVEYLVVGGGG
+1897 LGNGQVEYLVVGGGG

-1924 GQVKTGSITLAAGNY
+1924 GQVKSGTINLAAGTY

-1997 NASAIN
+1997 HATTIM

-2008 TTGGFSGGTNGVS
+2008 AVGGFSGGTNGAAGS
-2021 GNTSGGGGGG
+2021 TGAGGGGG

-2039 NGPAGNGGPGV
+2039 NGPAGNGGAGV

-2056 ATAHYG
+2056 TTAYYG

-2079 IGGGGTGGRGMGSNV
+2079 IGGGGTGGRGLGSNV
-2094 LATAGTANTGGGG
+2094 IATVGTANTGGGG

-2129 YLGTPNGSGGIIT
+2129 YMGAPNGTGGTIS

-2155 GNFVFNGSNVAVAD
+2155 GSFVYNGSNVAVAD
-2169 AASCGPAS
+2169 AASCGPAA

-2184 SGNLTIDWYDAAT
+2184 TGNYTIDWYDAST
-2197 GGTLLASGQA
+2197 GGNLLASGQA
-2207 NYTTPLLNTTTTYY
+2207 NFTTPVLNTTTTYY

-2227 ATGCISSA
+2227 VTGCISSA

-2259 SPSNITIT
+2259 SPSNISIT

-2275 QVSSDSINF
+2275 QVSSDSVNF
-2284 ANIVGATS
+2284 TNIAGATS
-2292 ATLTSV
+2292 ATLTSA

-2318 GNMNGPIVT
+2318 GNMNGPVVT
-2327 VNVINAPSI
+2327 VNVINTPAI

-2351 LSGTSAGTITWYA
+2351 LSGTTTGTISWYA
-2364 AATGGT
+2364 VATGGT
-2370 ALATGSTYTT
+2370 ALTTGSTYTT
-2380 PSINT
+2380 PSLNS
-2385 TTTYYYDVT
+2385 TTTYYYDIT
-2394 GNGCTT
+2394 GNGCTST
-2400 NPRGSITAT
+2400 PRGSVTVT

-2415 ATSGSLNVELL
+2415 ASSGSLNVELL
-2426 VVGGGGGAGSLRG
+2426 VVGGGGGAGYFRG
-2439 GGGGAGGYIAVPS
+2439 GGGGGGGYIAVPS
-2452 FTVSGGSAIPITVG
+2452 YTVTGGSAIPITVG
-2466 VGGAPGY
+2466 IGGSPGT

-2479 VHALS
+2479 VHATS
-2484 GTNSSFGSTHV
+2484 GTNSSFGSTHI

-2529 TGFGGTGTAGQGFNG
+2529 TGYGGTGTAGQGFSG

-2566 GTNGTS
+2566 GTNGS
-2572 SSCGGCNARPYTPG
+2572 SSGCGSSAYRPYYPG

-2594 SITGSPVWYAGG
+2594 SITGTAVWYAGG
-2606 GGGGGLGANPI
+2606 GAGGGLGTSANI
-2617 PGNCTSGAQNIHG
+2617 QG
-2630 TNGLGGGQASFG
+2630 TNGLGGGQSSYG
-2642 GGGQCKVVSGNFS
+2642 GGGQCKVVSGNFVS
-2655 TESGGPGIVVVKYA
+2655 ESGGPGIVVVKYA
-2669 GSPVATGG
+2669 GTPVATGG
-2677 TITQV
+2677 TITQA

-2715 TFTGSSSNGFSLNW
+2715 TFTGSSSSGYSLNW

-2751 NATTTYYTSI
+2751 NATTMYYTSI

-2775 VIATVI
+2775 VTATVI
-2781 TGGTATSNQ
+2781 TGGTASSNQ

-2806 NGTIQWQTSNDNVT
+2806 SGTIQWQTSNDNVT

-2826 QTTATLAA
+2826 QTTATLSASS
-2834 NAIGIMSGIK
+2834 IGIMSGIK

-2868 NVLTPLTSNSYVWNG
+2868 NVLTPLTASSYVWNG

-2894 WYAYNGTNLIPA
+2894 WYSYNGTNLVPA
-2906 ASLPSAM
+2906 ATLPTGIH
-2913 NTTIVP
+2913 TTIVP

-2932 NGSSSIDDII
+2932 TGSSTIDDII
-2942 LETGSQFT
+2942 LETGSTFT
-2950 QTGGTITVNGDFVN
+2950 QTGGTIVVNGDFVN
-2964 NGTLSASGGIIHFIG
+2964 NGTLSASGGIVHFIG
-2979 TSAATI
+2979 TNAANI

-2990 IQFAKMSVNKTAGGT
+2990 IQFSKMSVNKTAGAT
-3005 LTLQSPV
+3005 LTLQAPV
-3012 IVTDSLYM
+3012 IVSDSLYM
-3020 QQGNIFTSANH
+3020 HQGNIFTSTNQ

-3036 ISNVLSGKLVWN
+3036 VSSAVSGKLVWN

-3063 ATSGTGGMFPVGTAS
+3063 ATSGTGGMFPVGTS
-3078 YNRYADI
+3078 TYNRYAEI
-3085 NFSTSPGTN
+3085 NFSASPGSN
-3094 QYLTV
+3094 QYLTLQ
-3099 EYIVGAPT
+3099 YATGAPST
-3107 TSGAVLYNGLPLWA
+3107 GGTVLYNGLPFWA
-3121 SNSLIQNY
+3121 SSSLIQNY

-3142 DYTANINN
+3142 DYTSSINN
-3150 VAYGITL
+3150 AAYSITL

-3181 ANQHHV
+3181 VAQHHI

-3231 VEFAGMTTTCEKE
+3231 VEFSGMTTTCEEE
-3244 AVSIRWSTESEHNND
+3244 AVTIKWSTESEHNND

-3264 KSIDGSAWDILG
+3264 KSFDGSVWQILG
-3276 YVDAVGNSS
+3276 YVDAVGNSNL
-3285 ILNGYEYLDHE
+3285 INGYEYLDMDY
-3296 FRSITYYRLYQVDQ
+3296 RSNSYYRLYQVDQ

-3325 VANDE
+3325 EDTDE
-3330 IASFPNPSHET
+3330 IATFPNPSHES

-3363 GKTVHRE
+3363 GKTMHKE
-3370 TVELSLGANLFM
+3370 TVALSLGANLFI
-3382 IKAYLAPGVYM
+3382 IKEHLAPGVYM
-3393 IELMDDNYE
+3393 IELIDDNYE
-3402 RRLIKHVVK
+3402 RRLIKHVIN